1 MKLKHKIHKK
11 ELFLSGMEFEFI
23 KDDDYESED
32 EIPQEKKPKEWTV
45 QKEAGL
51 RTGIHQRFSTNVFIF
66 KRFLGLFYANIFFLG
81 FTEKE
86 REISHNAILSQ
97 QTMNNSQDD
106 IDEEDIPS
114 GM

>member
-1 MKLKHKIHKK
+1 MSSFLKDFWA
-11 ELFLSGMEFEFI
+11 FLW
-23 KDDDYESED
+23 KY
-32 EIPQEKKPKEWTV
+32 
-45 QKEAGL
+45 
-51 RTGIHQRFSTNVFIF
+51 
-66 KRFLGLFYANIFFLG
+66 FFLG

>member
-1 MKLKHKIHKK
+1 MDRAKRSWTSNRYTLEIHTY
-11 ELFLSGMEFEFI
+11 F
-23 KDDDYESED
+23 
-32 EIPQEKKPKEWTV
+32 
-45 QKEAGL
+45 
-51 RTGIHQRFSTNVFIF
+51 FSTNVFIF
-66 KRFLGLFYANIFFLG
+66 KRFLGLFIEIFFLG

-106 IDEEDIPS
+106 IDEEDGPS